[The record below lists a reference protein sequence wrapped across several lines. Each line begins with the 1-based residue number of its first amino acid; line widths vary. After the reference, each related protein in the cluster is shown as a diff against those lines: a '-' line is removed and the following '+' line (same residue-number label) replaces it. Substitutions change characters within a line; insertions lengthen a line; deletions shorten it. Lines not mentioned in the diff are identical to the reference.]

1 VIVKEFKDSEGR
13 PWRLALTCASAARV
27 RDNVTTTDADGK
39 AKAFDIVEAKALGES
54 VEAIRMN
61 PLILGEVLYAVLM
74 PDVHAKGLDKDG
86 FLAGLSGDS
95 LDFGREALEAE
106 IVSFSPG
113 RLRGVVSSMLA
124 KMDELEAAAAAK
136 IQSTIQR
143 ATLVEPGMSSGS
155 APASSESTPG
165 NGPSENSPMPA
176 ASA

>member
-1 VIVKEFKDSEGR
+1 MIVREFKDSEGR

-27 RDNVTTTDADGK
+27 RDNVSTMDAEGK
-39 AKAFDIVEAKALGES
+39 SRPFDIVDAKALGES
-54 VEAIRMN
+54 VEAMRMN
-61 PLILGEVLYAVLM
+61 PLILGEVLHAVLM

-95 LDFGREALEAE
+95 LDAGREALEAE

-136 IQSTIQR
+136 IQSTIQQ
-143 ATLVEPGMSSGS
+143 ATLAEPGMSSGS
-155 APASSESTPG
+155 APASSGSTPG
-165 NGPSENSPMPA
+165 SGLSENSPMPA
-176 ASA
+176 AAA